1 MKSCLPAHNSQ
12 VRSRTYITKQELST
26 SAEAYGT
33 NTTQHR
39 KNFLEHLNTAVQV
52 KCCQSC
58 HLCLT
63 QATLSE

>member
-39 KNFLEHLNTAVQV
+39 KVN
-52 KCCQSC
+52 
-58 HLCLT
+58 
-63 QATLSE
+63 SEPFIISFS